1 VLFVST
7 HYSILSNEQEATY
20 GDTLNDTAC
29 AETSRRMFGTVYLER
44 TWVRIGYDTCCRQ
57 VAQRRLGT
65 GSYISDWKELD
76 PGLE

>member
-1 VLFVST
+1 MNKRLHTVT
-7 HYSILSNEQEATY
+7 HLMILRA
-20 GDTLNDTAC
+20 AC
-29 AETSRRMFGTVYLER
+29 AETSNRRMFGTVYLER